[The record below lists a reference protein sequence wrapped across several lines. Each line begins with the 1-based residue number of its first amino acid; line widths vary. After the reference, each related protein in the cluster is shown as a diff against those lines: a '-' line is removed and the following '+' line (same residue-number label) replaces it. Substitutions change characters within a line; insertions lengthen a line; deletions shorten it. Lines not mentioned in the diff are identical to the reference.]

1 MEQPDDRP
9 FDDLEPTADL
19 LRRHRPAL
27 PDGPAAAIRGRLRRR
42 AERRLRSATVACM
55 TFGLV
60 FAGTGTGM
68 AISGFG
74 ATGTAAQVQYSQT
87 TDEGGVGPTGP
98 IVTLGGPGQAGGT
111 PEILGQQADD
121 PATSSGKPDPL
132 GAGDPPEG
140 GVQGTSAEEPG
151 VAAPGTG
158 GVQGTSA
165 EGTGVAAPTAPQV
178 EAIGGDGQLPFTGLT
193 ALPVLLAGVALLVAG
208 ATLNRRVPRPG

>member
-1 MEQPDDRP
+1 
-9 FDDLEPTADL
+9 
-19 LRRHRPAL
+19 
-27 PDGPAAAIRGRLRRR
+27 LRRR

-87 TDEGGVGPTGP
+87 TDEGGVGPTET

-111 PEILGQQADD
+111 PEILGQPAGD
-121 PATSSGKPDPL
+121 PATSSGKP
-132 GAGDPPEG
+132 DPPEG

-158 GVQGTSA
+158 GGLGTGD